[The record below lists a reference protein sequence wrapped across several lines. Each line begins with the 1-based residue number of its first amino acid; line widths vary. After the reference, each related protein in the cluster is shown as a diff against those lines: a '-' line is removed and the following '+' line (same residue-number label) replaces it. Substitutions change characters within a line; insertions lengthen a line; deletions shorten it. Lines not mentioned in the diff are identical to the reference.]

1 MHTKI
6 LFSHSMC
13 SCDVSVHPPFYED
26 DNNQGLRSRSKG
38 FVPKQHKSVVRDK
51 DDDTTEMVG
60 VDCHVSSWGE
70 WSPCSVTCGWVGGR
84 RVSSSLSPGN
94 TIFRYFCL
102 LKVQ

>member
-1 MHTKI
+1 MQTKI

-13 SCDVSVHPPFYED
+13 SCDVIVEPPFYED

-38 FVPKQHKSVVRDK
+38 FIPKQHASVVRDK
-51 DDDTTEMVG
+51 DDDTPVMAG

-70 WSPCSVTCGWVGGR
+70 WSSCSVTCGGV
-84 RVSSSLSPGN
+84 N
-94 TIFRYFCL
+94 FRYFCL

>member
-6 LFSHSMC
+6 IFSHSMC
-13 SCDVSVHPPFYED
+13 ACDVSDGYYED
-26 DNNQGLRSRSKG
+26 DNNQGSRSKG
-38 FVPKQHKSVVRDK
+38 FIPKKHVSVVRDK
-51 DDDTTEMVG
+51 DGDTPAMAG

-102 LKVQ
+102 LKV